1 MADKEQEAKPKS
13 GCLGKLGVLFLLMIV
28 GGLGAALFQISQ
40 PQDMSDISGYGQRGA
55 GQSARN
61 LKGVLANAL
70 KGGYELSLTEH
81 DLNLYLRDTLK
92 VKQGGY
98 LESQVSLDDVAI
110 RLKDDYAEIIMV
122 RTVAGYPFTLSMF
135 VRVEQSELPN
145 GSILKEVLRNRGPY
159 HESIPRPGV
168 GGRFGKLP
176 VPEGFILLVMPAF
189 QKLAAVY
196 RDTGSKEPV
205 KELDFVEE
213 MARFSIVDGKLV
225 LDPRPNTREMM
236 GPGGF

>member
-1 MADKEQEAKPKS
+1 MADKDNDSSPRS
-13 GCLGKLGVLFLLMIV
+13 SCVGKLAGLFLLLIV

-40 PQDMSDISGYGQRGA
+40 PQDLSDIAGYGPRA
-55 GQSARN
+55 EGQSPRN
-61 LKGVLANAL
+61 LKGVLANSL
-70 KGGYELSLTEH
+70 KGNYELTLTEH

-98 LESQVSLDDVAI
+98 LASEVSLDDVVV
-110 RLKDDYAEIIMV
+110 RLENDYAEIILV
-122 RTVAGYPFTLSMF
+122 RTIAGHPFTLSMF
-135 VRVEQSELPN
+135 LRVEQSELPN
-145 GSILKEVLRNRGPY
+145 GSILKEVVRNRGPY

-176 VPEGFILLVMPAF
+176 VPEGFLLLVMPAF
-189 QKLAAVY
+189 EKLAAVY
-196 RDTGSKEPV
+196 RDTSSKDPV
-205 KELDFVEE
+205 KELDYVEE

-225 LDPRPNTREMM
+225 LDPRPNTQEMM

>member
-1 MADKEQEAKPKS
+1 MADKEKEPKPKS
-13 GCLGKLGVLFLLMIV
+13 GCLGKLGVLFLLLIV

-40 PQDMSDISGYGQRGA
+40 PQDMSDIAGYGPRGA

-61 LKGVLANAL
+61 LKGVLANSL

-81 DLNLYLRDTLK
+81 DLNLYLRDTLE
-92 VKQGGY
+92 VKQGGL

-122 RTVAGYPFTLSMF
+122 RTVAGYPFTLSMYL
-135 VRVEQSELPN
+135 RVEQSELPN
-145 GSILKEVLRNRGPY
+145 GAILKEVLRNRGPY

-189 QKLAAVY
+189 EKLAAVY
-196 RDTGSKEPV
+196 RDTESKEPV
-205 KELDFVEE
+205 KEMDFIEE
-213 MARFSIVDGKLV
+213 MARFSISDGKLV
-225 LDPRPNTREMM
+225 LDPQPNTSEMM
-236 GPGGF
+236 GPGAF